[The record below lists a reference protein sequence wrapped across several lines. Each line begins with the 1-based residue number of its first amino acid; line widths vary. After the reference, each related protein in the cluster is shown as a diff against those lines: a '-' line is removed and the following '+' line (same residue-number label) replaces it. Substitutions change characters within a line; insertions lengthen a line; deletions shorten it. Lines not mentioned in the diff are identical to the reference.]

1 MHSAFS
7 NRSYKM
13 NEGPTWNPSSRPGH
27 FQVSPAFWCWSGT
40 TTEVPPSWV
49 RHRGGGPARLAQ
61 CINPTCKGTSGEL
74 RGWNPTAKAA
84 AKQRPNR
91 ISCEAVL
98 IAPFLLGGHARANV
112 GPCLTP
118 LQQVC
123 LLILPPY
130 HIAQVFLF
138 PLEALAV
145 ACNPRMVY
153 RVVAPYHMH
162 WLFWR
167 SKQLGF
173 TPEIF
178 RLRLV
183 RISIY
188 ESKCQC
194 TLSDI
199 TKYLI

>member
-1 MHSAFS
+1 VESFFT
-7 NRSYKM
+7 
-13 NEGPTWNPSSRPGH
+13 TWTLPSLSR
-27 FQVSPAFWCWSGT
+27 FLVL
-40 TTEVPPSWV
+40 V
-49 RHRGGGPARLAQ
+49 RHHNGGPAQLGQAPWWRSCPAGPVHKSDVQRYQRRAQ
-61 CINPTCKGTSGEL
+61 GLKSDGE
-74 RGWNPTAKAA
+74 GSSKAKAE
-84 AKQRPNR
+84 P

-173 TPEIF
+173 T
-178 RLRLV
+178 L
-183 RISIY
+183 
-188 ESKCQC
+188 ESKQKENE
-194 TLSDI
+194 I
-199 TKYLI
+199 N